1 MQTKLSRHQR
11 TILRILAEEIEVK
24 DEFWGIPVSTLSWMA
39 ARKLE
44 RKPGDYINK
53 NMKEWRRRK
62 REEEFGRFRRGK
74 SDRVSLALVL
84 YFLRDSPQ
92 KRDETLTEK
101 WRATFSRCLR
111 RLERRGLIKRINSI
125 YYEIDMKGVYHWDTY
140 NGERAHLRTLKVI
153 LEPKGRALAESL

>member
-1 MQTKLSRHQR
+1 
-11 TILRILAEEIEVK
+11 LAEEIEVK

-44 RKPGDYINK
+44 RKPGDYIK
-53 NMKEWRRRK
+53 NMKEWRRRR
-62 REEEFGRFRRGK
+62 REEEFGLFRKGEIDRGT
-74 SDRVSLALVL
+74 LAFYI
-84 YFLRDSPQ
+84 YFLRDSSK
-92 KRDETLTEK
+92 KRDEILTEK

-125 YYEIDMKGVYHWDTY
+125 YYEIIEGVYHWDTY
-140 NGERAHLRTLKVI
+140 NSGRTLKVI